1 MKHYHLMGIGGIS
14 MSGLA
19 RILRRG
25 GYIVSGCD
33 SQLSDQTRSLE
44 REGIRVY
51 QGHSPAHLQGV
62 DVLVASTAIKNSEPE
77 LATAH
82 ILGLP
87 VWRRIQVV
95 AEILRGGYSLG
106 VTGSHG
112 KTSTTSMLASIFVAA
127 QTDPTVLLGAEL
139 GLIGGSAKVGQ
150 GPYRIAEVDE
160 SDPLFRFLELEVAVV
175 TNLEAD
181 HVSPDGQTRP
191 NYHASFEALQEA
203 LRAFAGRAGH
213 VVYNGEPRWRLLD
226 ELTQGRPR
234 SSFGLLQG
242 DCHAANINL
251 EPFGSRFELV
261 WRGRPLGL
269 VHLQV
274 PGEHNILNALAASAA
289 ALVAG
294 IPFQA
299 IQQGLY
305 QYTGASRRFEQVGQL
320 NGALIVDDYAHNA
333 SKLWALLRA
342 AKNTGLRV
350 RAVFQ
355 PHRYGRSEQEWP
367 LYAQALEQADEALIL
382 DVYPAEE
389 TPLTLTSAQIA
400 SRIVEHLQSKGHA
413 AHYLSWDRTLAY
425 LRQTAAPGEL
435 ILTIGAGSVSKLG
448 RLLAAPLSKQGQGR
462 AAYPEE
468 ML

>member
-19 RILRRG
+19 RILRKDG
-25 GYIVSGCD
+25 HMVSGCD
-33 SQLSDQTRSLE
+33 SQLSDLTRQLE

-51 QGHSPAHLQGV
+51 QGHSPEHLKGV
-62 DVLVASTAIKNSEPE
+62 DVLVASTAIPDSEPE

-82 ILGLP
+82 TLGLP

-139 GLIGGSAKVGQ
+139 GLIGGSAKVGS
-150 GPYRIAEVDE
+150 GRYRIAEVDE
-160 SDPLFRFLELEVAVV
+160 SDPLFRFLELDVAVI
-175 TNLEAD
+175 TNLEPD
-181 HVSPDGQTRP
+181 HVSPDGQARP
-191 NYHASFEALQEA
+191 NYHASFEALQDA
-203 LRAFAGRAGH
+203 VRSFGSRARH
-213 VVYNGEPRWRLLD
+213 IIYNGEPRWQLLD
-226 ELTQGRPR
+226 TLTQGRPR
-234 SSFGLLQG
+234 SSFGLLTG
-242 DCHAANINL
+242 DCHAQEIVL

-261 WRGRPLGL
+261 WHGEALGP
-269 VHLQV
+269 VRLQV
-274 PGEHNILNALAASAA
+274 PGEHNITNALAAAAA

-294 IPFQA
+294 IPLEA

-305 QYTGASRRFEQVGQL
+305 QFTGASRRFEKVGEL

-333 SKLWALLRA
+333 TKLFALLKA
-342 AKNTGLRV
+342 ARNTGLRV

-355 PHRYGRSEQEWP
+355 PHRFGRSEQEWP

-382 DVYPAEE
+382 DVYAAGE
-389 TPLTLTSAQIA
+389 TPLNLNSTQIA
-400 SRIVEHLQSKGHA
+400 GRIVEHLQSRNHA
-413 AHYLSWDRTLAY
+413 ARYETWDNALAY
-425 LRQTAAPGEL
+425 LRQTAAPGDL
-435 ILTIGAGSVSKLG
+435 ILTIGAGSVSRLG
-448 RLLAAPLSKQGQGR
+448 RLLAGPKGAV
-462 AAYPEE
+462 
-468 ML
+468 

>member
-19 RILRRG
+19 RILRKDG
-25 GYIVSGCD
+25 HIVSGCD
-33 SQLSDQTRSLE
+33 SQLSDLTRALE
-44 REGIRVY
+44 REGIRVF
-51 QGHSPAHLQGV
+51 QGHSPAHLEGV
-62 DVLVASTAIKNSEPE
+62 DVLVASTAIKDSEPE

-82 ILGLP
+82 TLGLP

-112 KTSTTSMLASIFVAA
+112 KTSTTSMLASIFIAA

-160 SDPLFRFLELEVAVV
+160 SDPLFRFLELDVAVV
-175 TNLEAD
+175 TNLESD
-181 HVSPDGQTRP
+181 HVSPDGQARP
-191 NYHASFEALQEA
+191 NYHASFEALQDA
-203 LRAFAGRAGH
+203 VRSFAGRARH
-213 VVYNGEPRWRLLD
+213 VVYNGEPGWRLLD
-226 ELTQGRPR
+226 GLTQGRPR

-242 DCHAANINL
+242 DCHAARMAL
-251 EPFGSRFELV
+251 EPFGSHFELV
-261 WRGRPLGL
+261 WQGQTLGP
-269 VHLQV
+269 VRLQV
-274 PGEHNILNALAASAA
+274 PGEHNIVNALAAAAA

-294 IPFQA
+294 VPFEA

-305 QYTGASRRFEQVGQL
+305 QYTGASRRFEKVGEL

-333 SKLWALLRA
+333 TKLWALLRA

-367 LYAQALEQADEALIL
+367 QYAQALEQADEALIL
-382 DVYPAEE
+382 DVYAAGE
-389 TPLTLTSAQIA
+389 TPLRLTSAQIA
-400 SRIVEHLQSKGHA
+400 GRIVEHLRSSGRA
-413 AHYLSWDRTLAY
+413 AHYDSWDNILSY
-425 LRQTAAPGEL
+425 LRQTAAPGDL
-435 ILTIGAGSVSKLG
+435 ILTIGAGSVYRLG
-448 RLLAAPLSKQGQGR
+448 RLLAAHKE
-462 AAYPEE
+462 AV
-468 ML
+468 

>member
-1 MKHYHLMGIGGIS
+1 VKHYHLMGIGGIS

-19 RILRRG
+19 RILRKDG
-25 GYIVSGCD
+25 HTVSGCD
-33 SQLSDQTRSLE
+33 SQLSDLTRALE
-44 REGIRVY
+44 REGIRVF
-51 QGHSPAHLQGV
+51 QGHSPAHLEGV
-62 DVLVASTAIKNSEPE
+62 DVLVASTAIKDNEPE
-77 LATAH
+77 LAAART
-82 ILGLP
+82 LGLP

-112 KTSTTSMLASIFVAA
+112 KTSTTSMLASIFIAA

-160 SDPLFRFLELEVAVV
+160 SDPLFRFLELDVAVI

-181 HVSPDGQTRP
+181 HVSPDGQARP
-191 NYHASFEALQEA
+191 NYHASFGALQEA
-203 LRAFAGRAGH
+203 VRSFAGRARY

-242 DCHAANINL
+242 HCHAARMAL
-251 EPFGSRFELV
+251 EPFGSHFELV
-261 WRGRPLGL
+261 WQGQTLGP
-269 VHLQV
+269 VRLQV
-274 PGEHNILNALAASAA
+274 PGEHNIVNALAAAAA

-294 IPFQA
+294 VPFEA

-305 QYTGASRRFEQVGQL
+305 QYTGASRRFEKVGEL

-333 SKLWALLRA
+333 TKLWALLRA

-367 LYAQALEQADEALIL
+367 QYAQALEQADEALIL
-382 DVYPAEE
+382 DVYAAGE
-389 TPLTLTSAQIA
+389 TPLRLTSAQIA
-400 SRIVEHLQSKGHA
+400 GRIVEHLRSSGRA
-413 AHYLSWDRTLAY
+413 AHYDSWDNIQSY
-425 LRQTAAPGEL
+425 LRQTAAPGDL
-435 ILTIGAGSVSKLG
+435 ILTIGAGSVYRLG
-448 RLLAAPLSKQGQGR
+448 RLLAAHKE
-462 AAYPEE
+462 AV
-468 ML
+468 

>member
-19 RILRRG
+19 RILRKDG
-25 GYIVSGCD
+25 HIVSGCD
-33 SQLSDQTRSLE
+33 SQFSDLTQQLE

-51 QGHSPAHLQGV
+51 QGHSPAHLEGV
-62 DVLVASTAIKNSEPE
+62 DVLVASTAIKDSEPE

-82 ILGLP
+82 TLGIP

-112 KTSTTSMLASIFVAA
+112 KTSTTSMLASIFIAA

-139 GLIGGSAKVGQ
+139 GLIGGSAKVGS

-160 SDPLFRFLELEVAVV
+160 SDPLFRFLELDVAVV

-181 HVSPDGQTRP
+181 HVSPDGQARP
-191 NYHASFEALQEA
+191 NYHASLEALQEA
-203 LRAFAGRAGH
+203 VRSFAGRAKH
-213 VVYNGEPRWRLLD
+213 VIYNGEPRWRLLD
-226 ELTQGRPR
+226 DLTQGRPR
-234 SSFGLLQG
+234 SSFGLLEG
-242 DCHAANINL
+242 DCHAANIEL

-261 WRGRPLGL
+261 WQGQPLGQ
-269 VHLQV
+269 VRLQV
-274 PGEHNILNALAASAA
+274 PGEHNISNALAASAA

-294 IPFQA
+294 APFEA

-305 QYTGASRRFEQVGQL
+305 QYTGASRRFEKVGEL

-333 SKLWALLRA
+333 TKLYALLKA
-342 AKNTGLRV
+342 ARNTGLRV

-367 LYAQALEQADEALIL
+367 LYAEALEQSDEALIL
-382 DVYPAEE
+382 DVYSAEE
-389 TPLTLTSAQIA
+389 SPLTLTSAQIA
-400 SRIVEHLQSKGHA
+400 QRIVEHLQSKG
-413 AHYLSWDRTLAY
+413 RLARY
-425 LRQTAAPGEL
+425 DGWNHILGHLRQTATQGDL
-435 ILTIGAGSVSKLG
+435 ILTIGAGSVSRLG
-448 RLLAAPLSKQGQGR
+448 RLLAAQKE
-462 AAYPEE
+462 AV
-468 ML
+468 

>member
-19 RILRRG
+19 RILRKDG
-25 GYIVSGCD
+25 HIVSGCD
-33 SQLSDQTRSLE
+33 SQQSDLTRALE
-44 REGIRVY
+44 REGIRVF
-51 QGHSPAHLQGV
+51 QGHSPAHLEGV
-62 DVLVASTAIKNSEPE
+62 DVLVASTAIKDSEPE

-82 ILGLP
+82 TLGLP

-112 KTSTTSMLASIFVAA
+112 KTSTTSMLASIFIAA

-139 GLIGGSAKVGQ
+139 GLIGGSAKVGTGQ
-150 GPYRIAEVDE
+150 YRIAEVDE
-160 SDPLFRFLELEVAVV
+160 SDPLFRFLELDVAVV

-181 HVSPDGQTRP
+181 HVSPDGQARP
-191 NYHASFEALQEA
+191 NYHASFEALQDA
-203 LRAFAGRAGH
+203 VRSFAGRARH
-213 VVYNGEPRWRLLD
+213 VIYNGEPGWRLLD
-226 ELTQGRPR
+226 KLTQGRPR

-242 DCHAANINL
+242 DCHAARIAL

-261 WRGRPLGL
+261 WQGQPLGQ
-269 VHLQV
+269 VRLQV
-274 PGEHNILNALAASAA
+274 PGEHNIANALAASAA

-294 IPFQA
+294 VPFEA

-305 QYTGASRRFEQVGQL
+305 QYTGASRRFEKVGEL

-333 SKLWALLRA
+333 TKLWALLRA

-367 LYAQALEQADEALIL
+367 QYAQALEQSDEALIL
-382 DVYPAEE
+382 DVYAAEE

-400 SRIVEHLQSKGHA
+400 GRIVEHLQSSGHA
-413 AHYLSWDRTLAY
+413 ARYDSWDNILSY
-425 LRQTAAPGEL
+425 LQQTAAPGDL
-435 ILTIGAGSVSKLG
+435 ILTIGAGNVSRLG
-448 RLLAAPLSKQGQGR
+448 RLLAARKE
-462 AAYPEE
+462 AV
-468 ML
+468 